1 MEDYDKLAEQT
12 GQLTLSPLQVDEDG
26 WIGMDEDG
34 DNTWVEATTS
44 HTIETLL
51 KKEEFETHYVRPL
64 LTVTCEENQLFVDGE
79 EVQVAYWRPPEEV
92 EDLELDGDENYP
104 AAYRGDVEQIIGV
117 QGAIYRTRTEA
128 LNLLR
133 EWGVIK

>member
-1 MEDYDKLAEQT
+1 MEDYNKLAEQT
-12 GQLTLSPLQVDEDG
+12 GQLTLLPLEVDEDG
-26 WIGMDEDG
+26 WIGVHEDG
-34 DNTWVEATTS
+34 DNTWVEATSS
-44 HTIETLL
+44 HTIQTLL

-64 LTVTCEENQLFVDGE
+64 LTVTCEENREFVGSE
-79 EVQVAYWRPPEEV
+79 VVQVAYWRPPKEV
-92 EDLELDGDENYP
+92 EDLEFDGDENYP

-117 QGAIYRTRTEA
+117 QGAIYRTRSET